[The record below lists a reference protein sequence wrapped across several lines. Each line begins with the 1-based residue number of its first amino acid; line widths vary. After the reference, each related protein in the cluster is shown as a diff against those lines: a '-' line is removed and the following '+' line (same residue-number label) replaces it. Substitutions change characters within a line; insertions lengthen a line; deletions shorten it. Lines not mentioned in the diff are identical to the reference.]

1 MKYTFPV
8 ASVATAEARPM
19 GAFTAA
25 MGVGGGAPP
34 ANVEIRYCCAH
45 AAVPL
50 AKRTP
55 NPAKALNFIYP
66 PISFSIALGFARLFS
81 IAQICVENFRDAVTG
96 LRVCTPLPPGS
107 GSVRSCQF
115 LRRVFPSQ
123 ALQGS
128 RICSA

>member
-81 IAQICVENFRDAVTG
+81 IAQICVENFRCRYRTAR
-96 LRVCTPLPPGS
+96 LHS
-107 GSVRSCQF
+107 S
-115 LRRVFPSQ
+115 
-123 ALQGS
+123 
-128 RICSA
+128 SAG